1 MAGRMCGHFV
11 VAACGPIKSSQP
23 MGSIMKNVSELI
35 ESRISANAFDASRAL
50 SDEQIEKLVRLATLA
65 PSSFNAQNW
74 KVIAVRTPE
83 AKQRLKKVAYDQP
96 KIADAS
102 VTFIICGTLAP
113 HEGLPEA
120 LLPSLEKGIIER
132 TVFDTWVAMANGM
145 YEGNE
150 VFQRDE
156 AIRSASLCAMT
167 LMLAAQ
173 GQGLAS
179 GPMIGFD
186 SAGVSREF
194 QLTSSEV
201 PVMLVAVGY
210 ALAQN
215 WPQKPRKAL
224 KQVLTLV

>member
-1 MAGRMCGHFV
+1 
-11 VAACGPIKSSQP
+11 
-23 MGSIMKNVSELI
+23 MGSVMKNVSELI
-35 ESRISANAFDASRAL
+35 ESRISANAFDTSRRL
-50 SDEQIEKLVRLATLA
+50 SDEQIEELVRLATLA

-74 KVIAVRTPE
+74 KVIAVRTAE
-83 AKQRLKKVAYDQP
+83 AKQRLKKVAYEQP
-96 KIADAS
+96 KIAEAA

-113 HEGLPEA
+113 HKGLPDA
-120 LLPSLEKGIIER
+120 LLPSVEQGIIER
-132 TVFDTWVAMANGM
+132 SVFDTWVAMANGM

-186 SAGVSREF
+186 PAGVAREF
-194 QLTSSEV
+194 QLASSEV
-201 PVMLVAVGY
+201 PVMLIAVGY
-210 ALAQN
+210 ALAEN

>member
-1 MAGRMCGHFV
+1 
-11 VAACGPIKSSQP
+11 
-23 MGSIMKNVSELI
+23 MKNISELI
-35 ESRISANAFDASRAL
+35 ESRVSTNLFDPNRGL
-50 SDEQIEKLVRLATLA
+50 SDAQIEGLVRLATLA

-74 KVIAVRTPE
+74 KVIAVRTHE
-83 AKQRLKKVAYDQP
+83 AKLRLKKVAYDQP
-96 KIADAS
+96 KIAEAA

-113 HEGLPEA
+113 HKGLSDA
-120 LLPSLEKGIIER
+120 LLASLETGIIER
-132 TVFDTWVAMANGM
+132 SVFDTWIAMANGM

-186 SAGVSREF
+186 PAGVALEF
-194 QLTSSEV
+194 QLTPSEV
-201 PVMLVAVGY
+201 PVMLVSVGY
-210 ALAQN
+210 ARAAN
-215 WPQKPRKAL
+215 WPQKPRKTL
-224 KQVLTLV
+224 EQVLTLV

>member
-1 MAGRMCGHFV
+1 
-11 VAACGPIKSSQP
+11 
-23 MGSIMKNVSELI
+23 MKNVNELI
-35 ESRISANAFDASRAL
+35 ESRVSANVFDPSREL
-50 SDEQIEKLVRLATLA
+50 SDAQIEELVRLATLA

-74 KVIAVRTPE
+74 KVIAVRTRE
-83 AKQRLKKVAYDQP
+83 AKLRLKAVAYDQP
-96 KIADAS
+96 KIAEAA
-102 VTFIICGTLAP
+102 VTFIMCGTLAP
-113 HEGLPEA
+113 HNGLPDA

-132 TVFDTWVAMANGM
+132 SVFDTWIAMANGM

-156 AIRSASLCAMT
+156 AVRSASLCAMT

-186 SAGVSREF
+186 PVGVAREF

-201 PVMLVAVGY
+201 PVMLIAVGY
-210 ALAQN
+210 ARAEN
-215 WPQKPRKAL
+215 WPQKPRKTL